1 MKSNMTRNIYLC
13 GWNEQAAPME
23 LLWRSCV
30 FCYKQV
36 APNGAFMRFLWFFL
50 QTDRP
55 YGAKSMWLFN
65 PKKED
70 IRC

>member
-55 YGAKSMWLFN
+55 YGAKFMEIFN
-65 PKKED
+65 LKKENML
-70 IRC
+70 C